1 MGRKEW
7 SECSRSLISLTKNKP
22 YQVSFMAKS
31 PGDSGSIKIG
41 LEYKPTSTKIWTSE
55 VITIT
60 SKAEEYTLSYTPTE
74 DVENVRFLILS
85 NSKRQTLY
93 IDKLELKKTF

>member
-1 MGRKEW
+1 
-7 SECSRSLISLTKNKP
+7 
-22 YQVSFMAKS
+22 MAKS

-74 DVENVRFLILS
+74 DIQNLRFLILS
-85 NSKRQTLY
+85 NAKRQALY
-93 IDKLELKKTF
+93 IDKIELKNIF